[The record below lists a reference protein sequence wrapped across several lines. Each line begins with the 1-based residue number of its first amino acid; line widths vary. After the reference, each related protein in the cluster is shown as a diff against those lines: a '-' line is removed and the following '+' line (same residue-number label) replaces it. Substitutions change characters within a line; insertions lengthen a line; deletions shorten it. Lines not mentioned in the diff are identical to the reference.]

1 MNPYLEVWPRSGVRE
16 RVELPTGT
24 LITMGRAEGNDIEIA
39 DELASRLHAVL
50 EWLGVNWSVRDVGS
64 RNGTFVNGA
73 RIARQMRLAD
83 SDEIRIGRTR
93 IVMHA
98 PFIES
103 DVEVTQMELAPPRLT
118 PREQDVLYELLRP
131 STETDA
137 FSELATP
144 REIASK
150 LWVTE
155 AAVKHHLSNLYD
167 KFGIDGDG
175 ERRRT
180 RLANEALRRG
190 AVNIAEIRAKSN

>member
-1 MNPYLEVWPRSGVRE
+1 MNPYLEVWPRSGTRE
-16 RVELPTGT
+16 RVELADDALVT
-24 LITMGRAEGNDIEIA
+24 IGRADGNDIAIA

-64 RNGTFVNGA
+64 RNGTFVNGT
-73 RIARQMRLAD
+73 RIARQMRLTD
-83 SDEIRIGRTR
+83 GDEIRIGRTR
-93 IVMHA
+93 IVLHA
-98 PFIES
+98 PVIEG
-103 DVEVTQMELAPPRLT
+103 DVEVTQMETSPPRLT

-137 FSELATP
+137 FTELATP
-144 REIASK
+144 REIATK

-190 AVNIAEIRAKSN
+190 AVNIAEIRAKSS